1 MGNEPTGGAIST
13 SRFLSCYNR
22 VMIYLVLAI
31 IFAFAVVA
39 FALGN
44 NDAVPV
50 KFLFWQFE
58 SSLALLLLTV
68 FTLGVLTALLTV
80 LPSWFRKSLM
90 VRRLKGEIKNN
101 QSESIDTVMLN
112 QSSSNED
119 KKMHF

>member
-1 MGNEPTGGAIST
+1 
-13 SRFLSCYNR
+13 
-22 VMIYLVLAI
+22 MIYLVLAI

-50 KFLFWQFE
+50 KFLWWQFE

-68 FTLGVLTALLTV
+68 FTLGVLTTLLTV

-90 VRRLKGEIKNN
+90 VRRLKGEISNRDSVKREPQILEENRN
-101 QSESIDTVMLN
+101 EKDLENID
-112 QSSSNED
+112 
-119 KKMHF
+119 KA